1 MEEVLNDVAEFK
13 PPNFGSNVMQ
23 TELQQ
28 GRYVP
33 RRHTWLSLFDPL
45 HTLLRAV
52 HRRDYQVR
60 RKVEVPLIDVRTYQ
74 NMPISCFAV
83 CCMTKG
89 LLCQLFC
96 SLSVASPSV
105 V

>member
-1 MEEVLNDVAEFK
+1 MEEILNEVAEFK

-33 RRHTWLSLFDPL
+33 RRETWLNLYDPI

-52 HRRDYQVR
+52 HRRDYQVNAGH
-60 RKVEVPLIDVRTYQ
+60 VNNL
-74 NMPISCFAV
+74 
-83 CCMTKG
+83 
-89 LLCQLFC
+89 
-96 SLSVASPSV
+96 
-105 V
+105 